1 MSTRARRVP
10 GRAPRRV
17 ETLEPVSR
25 VRRGGI
31 RRVRRERCERCERC
45 ERFGGAGRRSRVPP
59 LGSAASPRGP
69 SPAPAGSVAL
79 SATALETSFA
89 RFLELAFAEEDVGPA
104 GRGQV
109 GRRAAT
115 ATACGHALFADRA
128 HFFASGETG
137 AVACFAFDRV
147 APLEVVASGCENTK
161 SAAPRR
167 TDPSSDEGVG
177 FGAGEGEGAGAGE
190 AKAPRRRHPEGTLLE
205 GEGSAAARLASRA
218 ADALAATEYAVQLAA
233 ARWAAAN
240 DLERLSPRDDAG
252 SSSATRSDAE
262 GPYSPS
268 PTNKETR
275 RLTDAEALRSPA
287 RSNNSSLR
295 RAAVVAG
302 PGRRVVFHRAAQ
314 FDALRRVLLGR
325 VESAAFASSLRDARA
340 FRAGSRGGKSN
351 ASFAVTADGRFVV
364 KEIRRVELETLVS
377 ADFGDAYFERIGG
390 VGGVEVLGLAEA
402 ADEKDAEGKTS
413 ASEPAAEIAADA
425 RALPPPTLLAKI
437 VAAFTVFERLHASEA
452 SSDAASS
459 SDGGGDARAAA
470 GVRSEGVEGASL
482 DALPGETRR
491 DVVVIENVF
500 RGRAVES
507 AAFAAFDLKGAPART
522 APRQS
527 ADEDDR
533 GASDEKAATEGGDA
547 EGPNAKKGVLTE
559 GGVSPTNEKED
570 EAAAAKAKL
579 PSETGPSETAD
590 PSETG
595 PSLFMDE
602 HLQAVSATDP
612 VLVAASHKRLL
623 DASLRADAAFLA
635 SKGVMDYS
643 LLAGVD
649 RSGSPGSGGELVVGV
664 IDYLRRYTWDKQL
677 ETYVKY
683 AGVLGEGGIG
693 REPTVIG
700 PERYARRFRNAVAR
714 YFVAMPEK
722 ESDATREDEEGG
734 ET

>member
-1 MSTRARRVP
+1 M
-10 GRAPRRV
+10 
-17 ETLEPVSR
+17 
-25 VRRGGI
+25 
-31 RRVRRERCERCERC
+31 
-45 ERFGGAGRRSRVPP
+45 
-59 LGSAASPRGP
+59 
-69 SPAPAGSVAL
+69 
-79 SATALETSFA
+79 
-89 RFLELAFAEEDVGPA
+89 
-104 GRGQV
+104 
-109 GRRAAT
+109 
-115 ATACGHALFADRA
+115 
-128 HFFASGETG
+128 
-137 AVACFAFDRV
+137 
-147 APLEVVASGCENTK
+147 
-161 SAAPRR
+161 
-167 TDPSSDEGVG
+167 
-177 FGAGEGEGAGAGE
+177 
-190 AKAPRRRHPEGTLLE
+190 
-205 GEGSAAARLASRA
+205 
-218 ADALAATEYAVQLAA
+218 
-233 ARWAAAN
+233 
-240 DLERLSPRDDAG
+240 
-252 SSSATRSDAE
+252 
-262 GPYSPS
+262 
-268 PTNKETR
+268 
-275 RLTDAEALRSPA
+275 
-287 RSNNSSLR
+287 
-295 RAAVVAG
+295 
-302 PGRRVVFHRAAQ
+302 FHRAAQ
-314 FDALRRVLLGR
+314 FDALRRVSLGR

-377 ADFGDAYFERIGG
+377 ADFGDAYFERVGG
-390 VGGVEVLGLAEA
+390 VGGVGSGLAEA

-413 ASEPAAEIAADA
+413 ASEPAASEGTDA

-470 GVRSEGVEGASL
+470 GVRSEGVAGASR

-547 EGPNAKKGVLTE
+547 EGPNAKKGVLE
-559 GGVSPTNEKED
+559 GGVEAED

-579 PSETGPSETAD
+579 PSETGPSETAG

-649 RSGSPGSGGELVVGV
+649 RSGSGSGSGSGAGAASGAGPNRESGGELVVGV

-722 ESDATREDEEGG
+722 ENDATREDEEGG

>member
-1 MSTRARRVP
+1 M
-10 GRAPRRV
+10 
-17 ETLEPVSR
+17 
-25 VRRGGI
+25 
-31 RRVRRERCERCERC
+31 
-45 ERFGGAGRRSRVPP
+45 
-59 LGSAASPRGP
+59 
-69 SPAPAGSVAL
+69 
-79 SATALETSFA
+79 
-89 RFLELAFAEEDVGPA
+89 
-104 GRGQV
+104 
-109 GRRAAT
+109 
-115 ATACGHALFADRA
+115 
-128 HFFASGETG
+128 
-137 AVACFAFDRV
+137 
-147 APLEVVASGCENTK
+147 
-161 SAAPRR
+161 
-167 TDPSSDEGVG
+167 
-177 FGAGEGEGAGAGE
+177 
-190 AKAPRRRHPEGTLLE
+190 RRR
-205 GEGSAAARLASRA
+205 
-218 ADALAATEYAVQLAA
+218 
-233 ARWAAAN
+233 
-240 DLERLSPRDDAG
+240 
-252 SSSATRSDAE
+252 
-262 GPYSPS
+262 PYSPS

-314 FDALRRVLLGR
+314 FDALRRVSLGR

-377 ADFGDAYFERIGG
+377 ADFGDAYFERVGG

-413 ASEPAAEIAADA
+413 ASEPAASEGTDA

-547 EGPNAKKGVLTE
+547 EGPNAKKGVLE
-559 GGVSPTNEKED
+559 GGVEAED

-579 PSETGPSETAD
+579 PSETGPSETAG

-649 RSGSPGSGGELVVGV
+649 RSGSGSGSGGELVVGV

-722 ESDATREDEEGG
+722 ENDATREDEEGG